1 MGTWVSAAIAIAF
14 AATTGLPLAG
24 DSGEPKAV
32 ERLGFIAGCWE
43 GRASVGTIE
52 ERWTPAANLML
63 GTTRYVSGGRV
74 TGFEF
79 TLIALEG
86 EDVMLTPFPSGVRSQ
101 HGFRL
106 EPGAGERAVFA
117 APEHDFPKRI
127 IYAAAAGDSLLVR
140 IDGGEGSD
148 QFGEWRLGRIGCDR
162 G

>member
-1 MGTWVSAAIAIAF
+1 MRTWVSAAVAIAF
-14 AATTGLPLAG
+14 AATTGLSLAG
-24 DSGEPKAV
+24 DSGEPEGV
-32 ERLGFIAGCWE
+32 ERLGFMAGCWE
-43 GRASVGTIE
+43 GRASAGTIE

-79 TLIALEG
+79 ALIALDG

-148 QFGEWRLGRIGCDR
+148 QFAEWRMGRMDCDR
-162 G
+162 R